1 MRTIQCTHPTALGT
15 DLPSSGRVGGI
26 EKISAKR
33 VDGRGEM
40 RLRRIVHPVAAGLSG
55 VPLFSAK
62 SFGWFD
68 GCGPTCRD
76 KAGCDGGN

>member
-40 RLRRIVHPVAAGLSG
+40 RLRRIVHPVAAGLSRG
-55 VPLFSAK
+55 PLIQREELRLVRRRRPDVQ
-62 SFGWFD
+62 G
-68 GCGPTCRD
+68 
-76 KAGCDGGN
+76 